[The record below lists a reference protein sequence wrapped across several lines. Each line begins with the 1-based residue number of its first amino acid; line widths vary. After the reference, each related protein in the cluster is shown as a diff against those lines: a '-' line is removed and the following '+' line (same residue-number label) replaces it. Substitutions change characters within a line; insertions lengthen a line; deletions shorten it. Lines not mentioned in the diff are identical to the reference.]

1 MPRTFSAKYKLAVLE
16 EIDAATERGEIGR
29 ILRREGLFSSLI
41 TTWRRQRNE
50 GALEA
55 MSQKQRGP
63 KVDNVAAENKR
74 LREKLARL
82 EERLD
87 AAEELADAQGRA
99 FALLQAMSRMG
110 DDTQRRTGMVVSSI
124 GFERRL
130 VWSSPA
136 ARSV

>member
-1 MPRTFSAKYKLAVLE
+1 MGSTTSVEPPANSEVRVPRSFSAKYKLAILE

-29 ILRREGLFSSLI
+29 ILRREGLYSSLI

-55 MSQKQRGP
+55 MSQKRRGP

-87 AAEELADAQGRA
+87 TAEELADAQGKA
-99 FALLQAMSRMG
+99 FTLLQAMSRKS
-110 DDTQRRTGMVVSSI
+110 DDTK
-124 GFERRL
+124 
-130 VWSSPA
+130 
-136 ARSV
+136 

>member
-1 MPRTFSAKYKLAVLE
+1 MGSTTSVEPSANSEVRVPRSFSAKYKLAILE

-29 ILRREGLFSSLI
+29 ILRREGLYSSLI

-55 MSQKQRGP
+55 MSQKRRGP

-87 AAEELADAQGRA
+87 TAEELADAQGKA
-99 FALLQAMSRMG
+99 FTLLQAMSRKS
-110 DDTQRRTGMVVSSI
+110 DDTK
-124 GFERRL
+124 
-130 VWSSPA
+130 
-136 ARSV
+136 